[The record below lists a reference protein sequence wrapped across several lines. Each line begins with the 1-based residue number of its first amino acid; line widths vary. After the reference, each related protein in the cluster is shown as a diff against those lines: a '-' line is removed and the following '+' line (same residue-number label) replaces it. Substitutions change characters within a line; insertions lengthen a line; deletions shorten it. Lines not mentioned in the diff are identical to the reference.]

1 MVLANTDL
9 HLWFVQLSGWP
20 VFLVTVAV
28 TMLFMLALSVG
39 MTRIANRS
47 IAQNMLLAVAALA
60 AVGFG
65 FLGLL
70 ALLSRM

>member
-1 MVLANTDL
+1 MRTDL

-20 VFLVTVAV
+20 VFLATVAV
-28 TMLFMLALSVG
+28 TILFMLAVSVA

-47 IAQNMLLAVAALA
+47 IVQNMLLAVVALA

-70 ALLSRM
+70 ALLSRV

>member
-1 MVLANTDL
+1 MLANTDL

-20 VFLVTVAV
+20 VFLGIVAL
-28 TMLFMLALSVG
+28 TILFMLTVSVAL
-39 MTRIANRS
+39 TRIANRS
-47 IAQNMLLAVAALA
+47 IAQNMLLAVVALA

-70 ALLSRM
+70 ALLSRV